1 MAGLLDTNSMN
12 PLSTTA
18 SKREVADEELTSY
31 QTNKLLSKD
40 SALRQTS
47 EASGKNYATSR
58 GLLNSDQGAQATF
71 GAFVDRVTPIANA
84 DATAFGGVADK
95 NMSAENDFKMAD
107 KNFEFKSL
115 QQKDDQQWRSGENAA
130 DRSQQNSIQAG
141 QQNWASAENTADRE
155 SNIELQNMRDK
166 AAMDK
171 LVLSTNAE
179 LKRLG
184 YATELQTIADANRT
198 GNQLLIN
205 TTAEIQ
211 KLNSD
216 GEMNPETKRVAIQR
230 AVDTHNASI
239 DALAKSNNTSAYT
252 MTTPGG
258 TPTQIN
264 PSAKSPVAPIVGGT
278 FMSGYAASMGY
289 NATPAEIAQAEQ
301 IAKDSGMSPQQ
312 QREFIDRE
320 LAARGM

>member
-1 MAGLLDTNSMN
+1 MTGLLDVSAMN
-12 PLSTTA
+12 PLGANAT
-18 SKREVADEELTSY
+18 KREVSDNELTSF

-84 DATAFGGVADK
+84 DASTYGKAAEQNMEADNTFKLSDKKFGFD
-95 NMSAENDFKMAD
+95 SA
-107 KNFEFKSL
+107 L
-115 QQKDDQQWRSGENAA
+115 QKDDQTWRSGENTLDRTQRTDLQNNQQTWAA
-130 DRSQQNSIQAG
+130 G
-141 QQNWASAENTADRE
+141 ENTADRKN
-155 SNIELQNMRDK
+155 NIELQNMRDTASSSADAVK
-166 AAMDK
+166 INAD
-171 LVLSTNAE
+171 LS
-179 LKRLG
+179 RLG
-184 YATELQTIADANRT
+184 YVSELQTIADANQT

-216 GEMNPETKRVAIQR
+216 GEMNPETKRVAIQN
-230 AVDTHNASI
+230 AIDTHNASI
-239 DALAKSNNTSAYT
+239 GALAKSNNTSAYT
-252 MTTPGG
+252 MATPGG
-258 TPTQIN
+258 TSTQIN
-264 PSAKSPVAPIVGGT
+264 PSAKSPVAPIVGST

-301 IAKDSGMSPQQ
+301 IAKDAGMNPQQ

-320 LAARGM
+320 LAARGF